1 MPGRERDFQTEKE
14 RDSNT
19 HRNKSDGNL
28 FGHRR
33 KFHWKR
39 PWATRALSSV
49 TPQKNA
55 LLPIIFSFTTLTL
68 YGRLSHAKKQLRT
81 LKKKQRFCLYGRII
95 EQDLF
100 VFLLFG
106 RHGRRWCR
114 WQILKG
120 LQCRSGS
127 PFTVVHPL
135 LVICFF
141 LGVFRQTSLS
151 SEGGKTKEKTGI
163 EHTVLSNKI

>member
-100 VFLLFG
+100 VFLL
-106 RHGRRWCR
+106 
-114 WQILKG
+114 G

>member
-81 LKKKQRFCLYGRII
+81 LKKKQRFLSLWKNNRTRFVCFLVIWPSRSPMMQIANLERVAMSFWVSFHGCPSPFG
-95 EQDLF
+95 DLF
-100 VFLLFG
+100 LFG
-106 RHGRRWCR
+106 
-114 WQILKG
+114 
-120 LQCRSGS
+120 SF
-127 PFTVVHPL
+127 PTNFTF
-135 LVICFF
+135 I
-141 LGVFRQTSLS
+141 
-151 SEGGKTKEKTGI
+151 
-163 EHTVLSNKI
+163 